1 MYLRQHISD
10 WIYNHKCKRTG
21 ITTTNKHPWG
31 MRGRDFVATIKRQSD
46 RLREVYK
53 VTYCLLDR
61 VVLEAFDT
69 QIRVWVR

>member
-1 MYLRQHISD
+1 
-10 WIYNHKCKRTG
+10 
-21 ITTTNKHPWG
+21 
-31 MRGRDFVATIKRQSD
+31 MRRRDFVATIKRQSD

-61 VVLEAFDT
+61 VVLEAFNT